1 MAIKNNHA
9 NPVMEAS
16 ADRLIKNLLNESFFN
31 TNSEH
36 VTFHMIS
43 YANNLPVGPYI
54 KTTYPAEWIS
64 YYLFNSLIR
73 VDPIIRTS
81 RGTHS
86 PFFWSK
92 ITLTAAEAN
101 MMSQA
106 KEFVGG
112 TIGYSVPTYD
122 IGPYRWLF
130 FVCTHQADD
139 GSWEEKIKQRQ

>member
-106 KEFVGG
+106 IRIRGR
-112 TIGYSVPTYD
+112 YH
-122 IGPYRWLF
+122 WLLSS
-130 FVCTHQADD
+130 DL
-139 GSWEEKIKQRQ
+139 